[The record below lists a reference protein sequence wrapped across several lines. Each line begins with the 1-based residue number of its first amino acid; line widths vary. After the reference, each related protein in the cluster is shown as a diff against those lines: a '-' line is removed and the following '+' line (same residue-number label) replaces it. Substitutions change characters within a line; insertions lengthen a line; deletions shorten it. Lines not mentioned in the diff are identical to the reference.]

1 MDTDEHGRAFSGLS
15 NLNRARGCFR
25 PAVPPLFRFPVQMSN
40 RLGES
45 KEAPYDQLVFQTGRL
60 AFSPCHIFHR
70 MHRRAALTLSGQ
82 LHRHMK
88 QNNFVIIAAFF
99 ATVVICSPFPT
110 EAAGKKPSSPD
121 ASSSTDADASPAAA
135 AAPGGKIR
143 ATPFK
148 GIIAAVDDKAKT
160 FTIAGKETSH
170 SLKITDKTIIT
181 RGGQPATMKDVVSNE
196 EVRGSYYKM
205 PDGSIE
211 AKIVKLGPLTEAEK
225 EARRV
230 KREEKRASIS
240 PTASATPSEV
250 RAPNFG
256 RLFVIPPGPERFR
269 GEEPHCS
276 QITRI
281 SCDHPND
288 RR

>member
-1 MDTDEHGRAFSGLS
+1 
-15 NLNRARGCFR
+15 
-25 PAVPPLFRFPVQMSN
+25 MSN

-88 QNNFVIIAAFF
+88 QNNFVIIAALF

-121 ASSSTDADASPAAA
+121 ASGSTDADASPAAA
-135 AAPGGKIR
+135 ASPGGKVR

-225 EARRV
+225 AEKEARRV

-240 PTASATPSEV
+240 PTASATPSV
-250 RAPNFG
+250 SP
-256 RLFVIPPGPERFR
+256 
-269 GEEPHCS
+269 S
-276 QITRI
+276 T
-281 SCDHPND
+281 
-288 RR
+288 

>member
-1 MDTDEHGRAFSGLS
+1 MTRRSTKLKSAHF
-15 NLNRARGCFR
+15 
-25 PAVPPLFRFPVQMSN
+25 
-40 RLGES
+40 
-45 KEAPYDQLVFQTGRL
+45 RL
-60 AFSPCHIFHR
+60 ATPFKLRWIGCTDTPDQYLIAEL
-70 MHRRAALTLSGQ
+70 HRR
-82 LHRHMK
+82 MK
-88 QNNFVIIAAFF
+88 HKNFLIIAAFF
-99 ATVVICSPFPT
+99 ATVVICFPLHT
-110 EAAGKKPSSPD
+110 EAAPKKAFPSPD
-121 ASSSTDADASPAAA
+121 ASSSADADASPATAA
-135 AAPGGKIR
+135 TAGGKMR

-225 EARRV
+225 AEKEARRV

-240 PTASATPSEV
+240 PTASATPSV
-250 RAPNFG
+250 SP
-256 RLFVIPPGPERFR
+256 
-269 GEEPHCS
+269 S
-276 QITRI
+276 T
-281 SCDHPND
+281 
-288 RR
+288 

>member
-1 MDTDEHGRAFSGLS
+1 
-15 NLNRARGCFR
+15 
-25 PAVPPLFRFPVQMSN
+25 
-40 RLGES
+40 
-45 KEAPYDQLVFQTGRL
+45 
-60 AFSPCHIFHR
+60 
-70 MHRRAALTLSGQ
+70 
-82 LHRHMK
+82 MK
-88 QNNFVIIAAFF
+88 HNNFGIIAAFF
-99 ATVVICSPFPT
+99 ATVVICFPFAA
-110 EAAGKKPSSPD
+110 EAAGKKTSPSPD
-121 ASSSTDADASPAAA
+121 ASSSTDADASPPT

-205 PDGSIE
+205 PDGSME

-225 EARRV
+225 EARKV

-240 PTASATPSEV
+240 PTASATPSV
-250 RAPNFG
+250 SP
-256 RLFVIPPGPERFR
+256 
-269 GEEPHCS
+269 S
-276 QITRI
+276 T
-281 SCDHPND
+281 
-288 RR
+288 